1 MAKQIVVKYFEENE
15 FARVPE
21 QTTEGSAGYD
31 LYAAGTVTILPQTAK
46 TIPLDLRWAIPDG
59 FFGQIMPRSS
69 ILVNHLVTVD
79 GGGIDSD
86 FRGIVK
92 AVLVNLSNKSFTVC
106 LGNRI
111 AQVVIM
117 EKYNVKFEKVTD
129 KNLLGATKRGKS
141 GFGSTG
147 LSVIKK
153 TKLDDWLTESNDKK
167 IVSPESSES
176 PESIKAK
183 CSGCD
188 EVKLIDINKKPE
200 EEPEIF

>member
-1 MAKQIVVKYFEENE
+1 M
-15 FARVPE
+15 
-21 QTTEGSAGYD
+21 
-31 LYAAGTVTILPQTAK
+31 
-46 TIPLDLRWAIPDG
+46 
-59 FFGQIMPRSS
+59 MPRSS

-79 GGGIDSD
+79 GGVIDSD

-92 AVLVNLSNKSFTVC
+92 AILVNLSNKSFTVC
-106 LGNRI
+106 LGDRI

-117 EKYNVKFEKVTD
+117 ENYNVKFEKVTD
-129 KNLLGATKRGKS
+129 KSLLGATKRGSS

>member
-1 MAKQIVVKYFEENE
+1 M
-15 FARVPE
+15 
-21 QTTEGSAGYD
+21 
-31 LYAAGTVTILPQTAK
+31 
-46 TIPLDLRWAIPDG
+46 
-59 FFGQIMPRSS
+59 MPRSS

-79 GGGIDSD
+79 GGVIDSD

-92 AVLVNLSNKSFTVC
+92 VILVNLSNKSFTVR
-106 LGNRI
+106 LGDRI

-129 KNLLGATKRGKS
+129 KSLLGATKRGSS

-167 IVSPESSES
+167 IVSPESS
-176 PESIKAK
+176 
-183 CSGCD
+183 
-188 EVKLIDINKKPE
+188 
-200 EEPEIF
+200 

>member
-1 MAKQIVVKYFEENE
+1 M
-15 FARVPE
+15 
-21 QTTEGSAGYD
+21 
-31 LYAAGTVTILPQTAK
+31 
-46 TIPLDLRWAIPDG
+46 
-59 FFGQIMPRSS
+59 MPRSS

-79 GGGIDSD
+79 GGVIDSD

-92 AVLVNLSNKSFTVC
+92 AILVNLSNKSFTVC
-106 LGNRI
+106 LGDRI

-117 EKYNVKFEKVTD
+117 ENYNVKFEKVTD
-129 KNLLGATKRGKS
+129 KSLLGATKRGSS

-167 IVSPESSES
+167 IVSPESSERS
-176 PESIKAK
+176 ESVKAK

-188 EVKLIDINKKPE
+188 EVKLIDINKTPE
-200 EEPEIF
+200 EEPEIVSESATMEVNGKIVISKKITID